1 LSLWLGVGFGVNF
14 TGISLSFWKSVKSSG
29 MGILLLPLCLFL
41 VSCSTTSYK
50 GSPDFS
56 VAETRLDLAKQS
68 ASPEVRKHIEEAQK
82 QRKSAKD
89 LCLTNSQQLE
99 EAVRERNEALAKAE
113 YWKEKQRKALKELWF
128 WRGAL
133 IVAVLFAARG
143 PILWLVRK
151 FVGIPW

>member
-1 LSLWLGVGFGVNF
+1 M
-14 TGISLSFWKSVKSSG
+14 KSSG

-56 VAETRLDLAKQS
+56 VAETRLDLAYQS
-68 ASPEVRKHIEEAQK
+68 ADPATRKHLDEARK
-82 QRKSAKD
+82 QLASAKQ
-89 LCLTNSQQLE
+89 LCLTNTEQLE
-99 EAVRERNEALAKAE
+99 QAVKERNEALAKAE

-133 IVAVLFAARG
+133 IVTVLFAARG

>member
-1 LSLWLGVGFGVNF
+1 
-14 TGISLSFWKSVKSSG
+14 

-56 VAETRLDLAKQS
+56 VAETRLDLAYQS
-68 ASPEVRKHIEEAQK
+68 ADPATRKHLDEARK
-82 QRKSAKD
+82 QLASAKQ
-89 LCLTNSQQLE
+89 LCLTNTEQLE
-99 EAVRERNEALAKAE
+99 QAVKERNEALAKAE
-113 YWKEKQRKALKELWF
+113 YWKAKQREALKELWF

>member
-1 LSLWLGVGFGVNF
+1 MPFQ
-14 TGISLSFWKSVKSSG
+14 KAVKSSG

-50 GSPDFS
+50 GAPDFS
-56 VAETRLDLAKQS
+56 VAESRLDLAHS
-68 ASPEVRKHIEEAQK
+68 VANPEAKAHIEEAKK
-82 QRKSAKD
+82 QFKAAKD
-89 LCLTNSQQLE
+89 LCLTNTEQLE
-99 EAVRERNEALAKAE
+99 EAVKERNEAVKEAQ
-113 YWKEKQRKALKELWF
+113 YWKAKQRKALKELWF